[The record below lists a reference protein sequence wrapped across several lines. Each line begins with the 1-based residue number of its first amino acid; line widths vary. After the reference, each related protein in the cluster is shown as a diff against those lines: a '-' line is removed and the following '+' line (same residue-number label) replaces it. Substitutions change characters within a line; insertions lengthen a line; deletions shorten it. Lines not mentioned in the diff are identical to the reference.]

1 MVSGKL
7 KGHSVYQK
15 VIDSNLCVNRY
26 QCKKKT
32 ESTSADS
39 SLG

>member
-1 MVSGKL
+1 MASGQL
-7 KGHSVYQK
+7 KGHSIYQK
-15 VIDSNLCVNRY
+15 VIDINLCVNRY
-26 QCKKKT
+26 QCKKDT